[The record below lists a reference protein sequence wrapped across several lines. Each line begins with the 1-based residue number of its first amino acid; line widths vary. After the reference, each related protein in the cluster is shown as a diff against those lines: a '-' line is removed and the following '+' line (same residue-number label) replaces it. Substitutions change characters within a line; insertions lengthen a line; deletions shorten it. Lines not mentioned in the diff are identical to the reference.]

1 MLFAIMIGA
10 IIITYFAADIVNRS
24 NIEQLKSEH
33 VVEIEDINAK
43 NENFTNYCL
52 QGSITMDSAREI
64 REVGNYYF
72 DFALF
77 WYNNALKNVNSLLI
91 QQCIDNCT
99 TAMENY
105 LRSYESFG
113 KSKPYF
119 ETAITYISENDPRYD
134 RYNEIVGYY
143 IGFSEAGQN
152 ITLRRYNASNY
163 LKSAAENLSAGN
175 MENVTAL
182 IENFNQT
189 LVLYQQELQ
198 GYNYFKNQVDEFV
211 FFDTIREPH

>member
-10 IIITYFAADIVNRS
+10 IVITFFAADIVNRS
-24 NIEQLKSEH
+24 KIEQLTTEH

-77 WYNNALKNVNSLLI
+77 WYNNALKNVNSSFI
-91 QQCIDNCT
+91 QQCVDNCT
-99 TAMENY
+99 AAMEKY
-105 LRSYESFG
+105 LASYESFG

-119 ETAITYISENDPRYD
+119 ETAETYIKNESRYL
-134 RYNEIVGYY
+134 RYSAILSYY
-143 IGFSEAGQN
+143 IGFAEAGQN
-152 ITLRRYNASNY
+152 ITLLRYNASNY
-163 LKSAAENLSAGN
+163 LKSAAENLSLGN
-175 MENVTAL
+175 MENLTML
-182 IENFNQT
+182 MENFNQT
-189 LVLYQQELQ
+189 LILYQQGLQ
-198 GYNYFKNQVDEFV
+198 GYTDFKNKVDGYL
-211 FFDTIREPH
+211 FFDEIREEH